1 MGFAWD
7 DPSSEDAD
15 TPTTDNRTDPVY
27 PAPTT
32 LSSPAAAPPT
42 LPPQPVAPHRPAPA
56 APPAAP
62 AAPPAPATAG
72 QPLMTILHDSL
83 TARHPALEGCLAAAG
98 CAYSVREDAALPA
111 HSVHW
116 VRGDGSSAAALHT
129 LPRLVLVW
137 TSTEVVRA
145 SGAGTLVPTLGR
157 VRAQAEA
164 WAPGCALS
172 LVVCGRA
179 VPGLEL
185 ALSTAQLEV
194 GMSAR
199 RLLNDRELSE
209 LLAKYTLVLQE
220 ASGGPSGAGAG
231 GTAPAGRPSLGG
243 SLGAAFLAGLTSH
256 DVLHNKGVPRSLQQS
271 WHGALCQLLPETAA
285 VAVAQQYPSLRRLHN
300 HLLRAGEGGLQD
312 VRVGAKRLG
321 PARSRRLY
329 RVLLATKEEAAERCV
344 G

>member
-1 MGFAWD
+1 
-7 DPSSEDAD
+7 
-15 TPTTDNRTDPVY
+15 
-27 PAPTT
+27 
-32 LSSPAAAPPT
+32 
-42 LPPQPVAPHRPAPA
+42 
-56 APPAAP
+56 
-62 AAPPAPATAG
+62 
-72 QPLMTILHDSL
+72 MTILHDSL
-83 TARHPALEGCLAAAG
+83 TARHPALKECLAAAG

-111 HSVHW
+111 YSVHW

-137 TSTEVVRA
+137 TSTELVRA
-145 SGAGTLVPTLGR
+145 SGVGTLVPTLGR
-157 VRAQAEA
+157 LRAQAEA

-185 ALSTAQLEV
+185 ALGTAQLEV
-194 GMSAR
+194 GTSAR

-209 LLAKYTLVLQE
+209 LLAMYTLVLQE
-220 ASGGPSGAGAG
+220 ASGGPS

-243 SLGAAFLAGLTSH
+243 SLGAAFLAGLTAH

-285 VAVAQQYPSLRRLHN
+285 VAVAQQYPSLRRLHM